1 MDVSVVIPTYNSSE
15 FIYKAIDSVIVAAE
29 GLQFEVILVDDFSN
43 DIDKLKEVVQGYASA
58 RLILKESKSN
68 AAVSRNTG
76 IMNATGKHIFLL
88 DSDDAFAPDH
98 IRNRISL
105 HADTGA
111 DFIFGAFTER
121 GSRDR
126 HFIDRHKDC
135 SARDYLFVHDGDIRT
150 STISLASNA
159 LLMNGSLDKH
169 QDWGFFLD
177 VDDAQVK
184 WVYDDRPTVI
194 LYVDRT
200 TNMSSSANTKASQ
213 FFIDAYLLQNAHI
226 TGFCKRQFLS
236 AIVSNDE
243 QSYRFF
249 TQRMTLSCLS
259 TQLKAIKILGD
270 ASLKLGLFSSFS
282 GLLRQLRSNR

>member
-1 MDVSVVIPTYNSSE
+1 MDVSVVIPTYNSSG
-15 FIYKAIDSVIVAAE
+15 FIFKAIDSVIVAAK
-29 GLQFEVILVDDFSN
+29 GLEFEVILVDDFSD
-43 DIDKLKEVVQGYASA
+43 DIEKLQDVVESYADV

-76 IMNATGKHIFLL
+76 IMNASGKHIFLL
-88 DSDDAFAPDH
+88 DSDDAFTPDH
-98 IRNRISL
+98 IKNRIVL
-105 HADTGA
+105 HDKTGS
-111 DFIFGAFTER
+111 DFIFGAFIER
-121 GSRDR
+121 ASVDR
-126 HFIDRHKDC
+126 YFVDELHEC

-150 STISLASNA
+150 STISLSGKN
-159 LLMNGSLDKH
+159 LLMNDKLDKH

-213 FFIDAYLLQNAHI
+213 FFIDSYLKNNAHV

-236 AIVSNDE
+236 SIVSNDK

-259 TQLKAIKILGD
+259 MKLKMIKILGD
-270 ASLKLGLFSSFS
+270 ASIKLGLFASFS
-282 GLLRQLRSNR
+282 GLLRQLRSSR